1 MAENVLQT
9 TNDDQIG
16 SRIAP
21 SIALQ
26 ESDNPQKERI
36 DLTGNKGINHDILN
50 SDVVINDGVDV
61 REHALITASLILV
74 LLQGINH
81 VISVAYFS
89 CLDQNNTLI
98 KRFLL
103 HPFDRLS
110 TIVITSIGEA

>member
-1 MAENVLQT
+1 MAKNLIQT

-16 SRIAP
+16 SQVAP

-36 DLTGNKGINHDILN
+36 DLRNKGINHDILN

-61 REHALITASLILV
+61 VINDVKMTASLILV

-81 VISVAYFS
+81 VILVAYFS
-89 CLDQNNTLI
+89 CFDQNNKLI
-98 KRFLL
+98 KHFLL
-103 HPFDRLS
+103 HPFDPLS